1 MHYNRHSFHY
11 VPLFLILYF
20 NLSIYNLIILSYYI
34 SFTRR
39 RIMPQLFPNCAACQF
54 QVPLK
59 ERSINATIP
68 ASEIAA
74 AAVSTQQR
82 IWNTVRL
89 PASEYT
95 MNLAALH
102 VYTAPTLPIG
112 VNWNQGSDRA
122 VAGVVRSDVP
132 SHASSTRHSITRCR
146 PGSTSAPGAGVDVK
160 HGSYDRYLARL
171 KGRSAVCAQT
181 SPKVAATPFQGNKTR
196 SYGVASCS

>member
-1 MHYNRHSFHY
+1 
-11 VPLFLILYF
+11 
-20 NLSIYNLIILSYYI
+20 
-34 SFTRR
+34 
-39 RIMPQLFPNCAACQF
+39 MPQLFPNFAACNF
-54 QVPLK
+54 KVPLK
-59 ERSINATIP
+59 ERSINVTIP
-68 ASEIAA
+68 ASEITA

-82 IWNTVRL
+82 IWNTVRI

-95 MNLAALH
+95 MNRAALH

-122 VAGVVRSDVP
+122 VAGVVRTDVP

-171 KGRSAVCAQT
+171 KGRGALRTQA
-181 SPKVAATPFQGNKTR
+181 PAKAAATPLQGNKTQ
-196 SYGVASCS
+196 SYGVAYHTRCLCS